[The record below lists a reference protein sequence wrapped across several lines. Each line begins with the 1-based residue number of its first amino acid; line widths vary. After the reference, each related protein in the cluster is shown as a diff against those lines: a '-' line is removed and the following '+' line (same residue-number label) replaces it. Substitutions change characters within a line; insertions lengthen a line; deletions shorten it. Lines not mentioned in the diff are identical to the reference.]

1 MDFLLRKL
9 IRDVTWFYDQYYM
22 GDPCVK
28 CIHLV
33 FLEEMFDPERFK
45 NTTDLAAERV
55 TFLTEV
61 QEQVN
66 NTPIY

>member
-9 IRDVTWFYDQYYM
+9 IRDVTGFYDHYYM

-33 FLEEMFDPERFK
+33 FLEEMFYPERFK
-45 NTTDLAAERV
+45 NTIDLSAERIA
-55 TFLTEV
+55 FLTEV
-61 QEQVN
+61 QEEVT
-66 NTPIY
+66 NTSIY